1 MDEYSKPK
9 QSDAETAKRI
19 VSDMKLF
26 KGFQS
31 VTPYVPGRRPFFKY
45 RDLGVKAATGGRAR
59 ANKSDSIASMVE
71 PTGWHYHL
79 CDFQF
84 IYWLKG
90 EIKLEF
96 EDGTVATF
104 VAGDACFIPGGLCHN
119 EIYVSEDKEAIEF
132 SMPGEIG
139 TINVERPAHL
149 PAVLRAVDNA
159 HPQ

>member
-1 MDEYSKPK
+1 MNDYAHPK
-9 QSDAETAKRI
+9 ATPEEIAKRI
-19 VSDMKLF
+19 ISPYKLF

-31 VTPYVPGRRPFFKY
+31 VTPYIPGRRPFFKY
-45 RDLGVKAATGGRAR
+45 RDLGVKTATGGKAR

-84 IYWLKG
+84 IYWTKG

-104 VAGDACFIPGGLCHN
+104 VAGDTCFIPGGTIHN

-139 TINVERPAHL
+139 TVNVERPAHL
-149 PAVLRAVDNA
+149 PAVLRPVDNK
-159 HPQ
+159 HPE

>member
-1 MDEYSKPK
+1 MNEYSKPK
-9 QSDAETAKRI
+9 QDEKDVSQRVI
-19 VSDMKLF
+19 SDMKLF

-31 VTPYVPGRRPFFKY
+31 ITPYVPGRREFFKY
-45 RDLGVKAATGGRAR
+45 RDLGVKAATNGRAR

-104 VAGDACFIPGGLCHN
+104 VAGDACFIPGGMRHN
-119 EIYVSEDKEAIEF
+119 EIYVSKDKEAIEF
-132 SMPGEIG
+132 SMPGEID
-139 TINVERPAHL
+139 TVNVERPAHL
-149 PAVLRAVDNA
+149 PAVLKPVNNA
-159 HPQ
+159 NPG